1 LFGFH
6 SWSLPGP
13 GDIFLFFKS
22 EMLFFFLLL
31 LLLQNGLPNLPAES
45 TDEQESVR
53 LDEIGHCFL

>member
-1 LFGFH
+1 
-6 SWSLPGP
+6 
-13 GDIFLFFKS
+13 
-22 EMLFFFLLL
+22 MLFFFLLL